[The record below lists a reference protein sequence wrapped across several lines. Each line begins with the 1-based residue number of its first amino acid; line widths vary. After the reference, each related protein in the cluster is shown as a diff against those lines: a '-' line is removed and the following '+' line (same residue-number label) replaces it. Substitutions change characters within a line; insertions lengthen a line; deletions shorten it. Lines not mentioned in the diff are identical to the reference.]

1 MTKHSVVDHKI
12 WLQKRTE
19 LLAREKEFTQLRD
32 ELSAARRELPWEE
45 VSKLYKFA
53 TADGQKSLAEL
64 FDGHSQLLIYHF
76 MFGPDWEAG
85 CPSCSFWAD
94 NFERNVIHLA
104 QRDIRLLA
112 VARTALPKLQA
123 YSKRLGWSFDWASSH
138 NNDFNADFGVSFS
151 PEELENGT
159 ATYNYKTG
167 GFNGTEAPGI
177 SVFFR
182 DDDDRVYHTYSTYA
196 RGLDMLNAGYHLMD
210 LTPRGRD
217 EAELDF
223 SMAWVRRRDEY

>member
-1 MTKHSVVDHKI
+1 MTKHSVVDHKT
-12 WLQKRTE
+12 WLQKRIE

-45 VSKLYKFA
+45 VSKHYKFA
-53 TADGQKSLAEL
+53 TVDGQKSLAEL
-64 FDGHSQLLIYHF
+64 FAGHSQLLIYHF

-104 QRDIRLLA
+104 HRDIRLLA
-112 VARTALPKLQA
+112 VARAPLPKLQA
-123 YSKRLGWSFDWASSH
+123 YSERLGWSFDWASSQD
-138 NNDFNADFGVSFS
+138 NDFNADFDVSFS

-159 ATYNYKTG
+159 ANYNYKAG
-167 GFNGTEAPGI
+167 GFGGTEAPGI

-182 DDDDRVYHTYSTYA
+182 DDDGRVYHTYSTYA